1 VASIIDDSRGVIYY
15 YVYMVTDVFTT
26 LYFLFNLRLGP
37 KLGRYITLDW
47 KRLLGTNTL
56 AYCAQSSMTNTENY
70 ISLTPNVVLTIL
82 YFLFNQL
89 TNGPNWLECY
99 TRH

>member
-1 VASIIDDSRGVIYY
+1 MTLKASFIIV

-56 AYCAQSSMTNTENY
+56 AYCAQSLMTNTNFFM
-70 ISLTPNVVLTIL
+70 SLTPDVILTIL
-82 YFLFNQL
+82 YFLFN
-89 TNGPNWLECY
+89 
-99 TRH
+99 